1 MPVHVG
7 VSSTPE
13 GDDGDVGCVI
23 VIRVRIRIRIRIRG
37 VAQTQVVSLHGT
49 VVSERR
55 EGE

>member
-23 VIRVRIRIRIRIRG
+23 VIRVRIRNRIRG
-37 VAQTQVVSLHGT
+37 VAQAQVVSLHGK